1 METQVKNEKKA
12 KARAQLKILKQFD
25 SMAENFQKQN
35 LEKQDTFTLKKETA
49 GDIRRREKE
58 AKKKEKTLGAKLR
71 LKAKKTK

>member
-1 METQVKNEKKA
+1 
-12 KARAQLKILKQFD
+12 
-25 SMAENFQKQN
+25 MAENFQKQN